1 MFCMLFVLFSHALY
15 GVWVDWGVRWVWLW
29 ESCNTVG
36 LIPLSVMR
44 VWRESSRIQFTP
56 VASLT
61 DFLCFDRQPTPA
73 RHLFLAPIQ
82 LSFHT
87 YTFLLMTWP
96 QLMFSHCQIYIHP
109 ASSSPSPVSLQCQI
123 VTQDEYHDWQPG
135 KLRRPVTHLPIS
147 VSEGYLRLASPL
159 FLFLLSS
166 TILLPPSVL
175 SYLLNGLVASPSLKS
190 STAPRKPERDR
201 NCTEKHS

>member
-1 MFCMLFVLFSHALY
+1 MIKAALRWMVSMNEQHMKFCYVLHAICPECDEGLAWKQQDPVYPGGLAYWFSVFWSTTNTSTAPFSRTHPTFFSH
-15 GVWVDWGVRWVWLW
+15 V
-29 ESCNTVG
+29 
-36 LIPLSVMR
+36 
-44 VWRESSRIQFTP
+44 
-56 VASLT
+56 
-61 DFLCFDRQPTPA
+61 
-73 RHLFLAPIQ
+73 HL
-82 LSFHT
+82 
-87 YTFLLMTWP
+87 LLMTWP

-201 NCTEKHS
+201 NCTEKHL